1 VEQQPQDREGLRD
14 ELLRSLHR
22 LPPVPAPAGPQAY
35 GPAAPQVERFLS
47 DLRGLPSEAWAQAS
61 EYRHNLEENP
71 VIRKELLA
79 RRSDLLELAFQERR
93 GPALKAAG
101 LAALESLPD
110 GARPG
115 WEVAT
120 LLAVWAVALGD
131 LLSNEEFELFYL
143 PFRALKLR
151 ESEAPPFF
159 PPGTPPA
166 PIVPQIRPRP
176 GSAPAGPP
184 TLAPGSW
191 TSESHEQEKPLPT
204 FADVGGLDEVKSSIK
219 KALSDALTNPED
231 ALKLRVRTG
240 GILLYGPPGNGKWF
254 LARATA
260 GELHLDF
267 LTVSGADLQADRPG
281 EGERRLRLLF
291 QEAGGRRPCV
301 VFLDQLESIAPRE
314 GEAVNEAARRSLRA
328 ALVGCLNRA
337 AETPSLVVMAAT
349 DSLEQVDSTVISEG
363 VFDFKIQVHDPDP
376 EARRMIFEKHLHG
389 RSLVS
394 DPDLTELVENTGG
407 RSAAYL
413 ANLVNRAAQ
422 HALHRITEA
431 GGEPLITLADLRAAL
446 GERVEMVGVRLERKL
461 TWDDLVLPEELR
473 RRLIVLQ
480 KLVEDP
486 ARARA
491 LGIGRIPR
499 GAVLFGPPRT
509 GKTSIAKVLAAQTS
523 SSFFAISATEL
534 RSKWVGETERKIRDL
549 FRQAREARPALV
561 FVDEIDAIA
570 ARRGAAEDGAALGH
584 NSALNQMLVELD
596 GFQTTEGVLVIGA
609 TNRYDLLDPAI
620 TAGGRLSEHLEV
632 PAPDR
637 EGRLRLFQLYTKR
650 MPLEPSVDLER
661 LADLA
666 QGLAGGDIESICSAA
681 GMNAFGREASSV
693 CLDDFETALDAAL
706 AGRED
711 IR

>member
-1 VEQQPQDREGLRD
+1 
-14 ELLRSLHR
+14 
-22 LPPVPAPAGPQAY
+22 
-35 GPAAPQVERFLS
+35 
-47 DLRGLPSEAWAQAS
+47 
-61 EYRHNLEENP
+61 
-71 VIRKELLA
+71 
-79 RRSDLLELAFQERR
+79 
-93 GPALKAAG
+93 
-101 LAALESLPD
+101 
-110 GARPG
+110 
-115 WEVAT
+115 
-120 LLAVWAVALGD
+120 
-131 LLSNEEFELFYL
+131 
-143 PFRALKLR
+143 
-151 ESEAPPFF
+151 
-159 PPGTPPA
+159 
-166 PIVPQIRPRP
+166 
-176 GSAPAGPP
+176 
-184 TLAPGSW
+184 
-191 TSESHEQEKPLPT
+191 
-204 FADVGGLDEVKSSIK
+204 
-219 KALSDALTNPED
+219 
-231 ALKLRVRTG
+231 
-240 GILLYGPPGNGKWF
+240 
-254 LARATA
+254 
-260 GELHLDF
+260 
-267 LTVSGADLQADRPG
+267 
-281 EGERRLRLLF
+281 
-291 QEAGGRRPCV
+291 
-301 VFLDQLESIAPRE
+301 
-314 GEAVNEAARRSLRA
+314 
-328 ALVGCLNRA
+328 
-337 AETPSLVVMAAT
+337 
-349 DSLEQVDSTVISEG
+349 
-363 VFDFKIQVHDPDP
+363 
-376 EARRMIFEKHLHG
+376 
-389 RSLVS
+389 
-394 DPDLTELVENTGG
+394 
-407 RSAAYL
+407 
-413 ANLVNRAAQ
+413 
-422 HALHRITEA
+422 
-431 GGEPLITLADLRAAL
+431 
-446 GERVEMVGVRLERKL
+446 MVGVRLERKL

-570 ARRGAAEDGAALGH
+570 ARRAAAEDGAALGH

>member
-1 VEQQPQDREGLRD
+1 MEPEPHELEALRD
-14 ELLRSLHR
+14 ELLRSLRH
-22 LPPVPAPAGPQAY
+22 LPAAAAAGGSQLY
-35 GPAAPQVERFLS
+35 GPVAPQVERFLS
-47 DLRGLPSEAWAQAS
+47 DLRDLPGDAWAQAS

-71 VIRKELLA
+71 VIRQELLA
-79 RRSDLLELAFQERR
+79 RHSDLLELAYQEGR
-93 GPALKAAG
+93 GPALRAAG
-101 LAALESLPD
+101 LAALDALPQ

-131 LLSNEEFELFYL
+131 LLSPEEYELFYL
-143 PFRALKLR
+143 PFRALNQR
-151 ESEAPPFF
+151 ESEATRLPRS
-159 PPGTPPA
+159 TPVA
-166 PIVPQIRPRP
+166 PNAPQIQPRP
-176 GSAPAGPP
+176 GSAQTRPP
-184 TLAPGSW
+184 TLPAGSW

-204 FADVGGLDEVKSSIK
+204 FADVGGLDEVKAGIK
-219 KALSDALTNPED
+219 KAVGDALTNPED

-267 LTVSGADLQADRPG
+267 LTLSGADLAAERPG
-281 EGERRLRLLF
+281 DGERRLRTLF
-291 QEAGGRRPCV
+291 QEADGRRPCV
-301 VFLDQLESIAPRE
+301 VFLDQLESIAPPVGE
-314 GEAVNEAARRSLRA
+314 GFNEGARRSMCA
-328 ALVGCLNRA
+328 ALIDCLNRA
-337 AETPSLVVMAAT
+337 AETPKLVVMAAT
-349 DSLEQVDSTVISEG
+349 ASLEQVDSSLISEG

-376 EARRMIFEKHLHG
+376 AARRMILEKHLQD
-389 RSLVS
+389 RSVLS
-394 DPDLTELVENTGG
+394 DQDLTELVENTGG

-422 HALHRITEA
+422 HALHRVTKG
-431 GGEPLITLADLRAAL
+431 GGEALITPPDLRAAL
-446 GERVEMVGVRLERKL
+446 AERVEMVGVRLERKL
-461 TWDDLVLPEELR
+461 NWDDLVLPEDVR
-473 RRLIVLQ
+473 RRLMVLQ

-509 GKTSIAKVLAAQTS
+509 GKTSIARVLAAQTR

-570 ARRGAAEDGAALGH
+570 ARRGEAVDSAGLGH
-584 NSALNQMLVELD
+584 NSALNQLLVELD

-620 TAGGRLSEHLEV
+620 TAGGRLSEHIEI

-637 EGRLRLFQLYTKR
+637 EARLRLFQLYTKR
-650 MPLEPSVDLER
+650 MPLEASVDLER
-661 LADLA
+661 LADRA

-681 GMNAFGREASSV
+681 GMNAFGRESPVV
-693 CLDDFETALDAAL
+693 CLDDFQAALDAAL
-706 AGRED
+706 RGREE